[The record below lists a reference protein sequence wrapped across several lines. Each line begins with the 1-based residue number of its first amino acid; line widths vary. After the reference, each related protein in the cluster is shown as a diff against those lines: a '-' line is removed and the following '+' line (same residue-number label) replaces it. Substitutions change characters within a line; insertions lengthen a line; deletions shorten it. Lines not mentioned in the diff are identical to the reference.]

1 MSPGPPLYRSSS
13 GLLLPQ
19 SVDGPSHVKSSS
31 PSLHYSTPE
40 FRLPVR
46 CIPTIRSGS
55 HRRRQSVPYGAGI
68 PDPPYDL
75 LPPVEKAPLR
85 RRSPLR
91 PLRGHGAVVPLLA
104 RQPASLL
111 LVWTDRGLVF
121 SQAPMAAAAD
131 CRTLLSVYAIC
142 RLPPPRPR
150 FLAAL
155 GLQSSP
161 ASSSPFSDFHP
172 VRPGGV

>member
-19 SVDGPSHVKSSS
+19 SVDGPSHVKSS
-31 PSLHYSTPE
+31 PFSLHYSTPE
-40 FRLPVR
+40 FWLPVR

-55 HRRRQSVPYGAGI
+55 HRRRQFVPYGAGI
-68 PDPPYDL
+68 PDPPYDQL
-75 LPPVEKAPLR
+75 SPVEKAPLR

-91 PLRGHGAVVPLLA
+91 PHRGHGVVV
-104 RQPASLL
+104 LL
-111 LVWTDRGLVF
+111 LRGSLPPCFPSGRGGGWYSSKLRWRRRQTPVRF
-121 SQAPMAAAAD
+121 SATHAT
-131 CRTLLSVYAIC
+131 CRH
-142 RLPPPRPR
+142 PPPRPR

-161 ASSSPFSDFHP
+161 TSSSPFF
-172 VRPGGV
+172 

>member
-31 PSLHYSTPE
+31 PSLHYCTPE

-91 PLRGHGAVVPLLA
+91 PLRGHGAVVPLLRGSLPPCSSSGRIGGWCSPKHRWRR
-104 RQPASLL
+104 RQTA
-111 LVWTDRGLVF
+111 VRFF
-121 SQAPMAAAAD
+121 SA
-131 CRTLLSVYAIC
+131 YAIC

-155 GLQSSP
+155 GLQSST